1 MMRYTVYERS
11 THVPSLGTRVMR
23 ELCTC
28 VGVHRSMCACVHV
41 CRAVHEQSM
50 NHISLKI
57 GLDVM

>member
-28 VGVHRSMCACVHV
+28 VGVHVCMCAELCMCGCVHV

-50 NHISLKI
+50 NHISLK
-57 GLDVM
+57 